1 MENKPEIDEKMN
13 AYVERQVREYKNE
26 RSKVILKTILIFIL
40 LAPASAYLAMWLAA
54 LVTFG
59 VMKSTNDN
67 YIFGAMTMYLSTPII
82 CLAIFMAFVV
92 CVVKCIV
99 RVSKINDK
107 IKDVKNEAND
117 IPLTHDTTNEEPPK
131 PITPY
136 KPF

>member
-1 MENKPEIDEKMN
+1 MENKSEIDEKMN

-26 RSKVILKTILIFIL
+26 RAKVILKSILIFIA
-40 LAPASAYLAMWLAA
+40 LAPASAYLAMWLASF
-54 LVTFG
+54 VTFG

-67 YIFGAMTMYLSTPII
+67 YIFGALTMYLATPII
-82 CLAIFMAFVV
+82 SFAIFMAFVV
-92 CVVKCIV
+92 CVIKCII

-117 IPLTHDTTNEEPPK
+117 IPLTQDTTNEEPQK